1 MTPRRSSRTQRCGR
15 DEARSRLRD
24 ARAHLQVAEL
34 ADPASAPE
42 EVKAA
47 ISSAVLA
54 GIAAADAACCQ
65 ALGERARGQGHLEAA
80 SLVEQVAPEG
90 PTAAKA
96 LERLLSL
103 KDEAQY
109 GFTDLGGH
117 RLLAALRQARALT
130 AFAGSVLEQ

>member
-1 MTPRRSSRTQRCGR
+1 MTTRQPSRTQRCGR
-15 DEARSRLRD
+15 EEARARLRD

-34 ADPASAPE
+34 ANPTSLPE
-42 EVKAA
+42 EIKAA

-65 ALGERARGQGHLEAA
+65 ALGERARGQDHREAT
-80 SLVEQVAPEG
+80 SLVEQVAPKG

-103 KDEAQY
+103 KDESQY
-109 GFTDLGGH
+109 GFTDLGGQ
-117 RLLAALRQARALT
+117 RLLASLRQARALT
-130 AFAGSVLEQ
+130 AFAESVLEG

>member
-1 MTPRRSSRTQRCGR
+1 MAPRQPSRTQRCGG

-24 ARAHLQVAEL
+24 GRAHLQVAEL
-34 ADPASAPE
+34 ADSASAPE
-42 EVKAA
+42 EIKAG

-65 ALGERARGQGHLEAA
+65 ALGERARGQDHLEAA
-80 SLVEQVAPEG
+80 SLVEQVAPDR

-96 LERLLSL
+96 LERVLSL

-109 GFTDLGGH
+109 GFTDLGGQ
-117 RLLAALRQARALT
+117 RLLASLRQARALT
-130 AFAGSVLEQ
+130 AFAESVLER

>member
-1 MTPRRSSRTQRCGR
+1 MTTRQPGRTERCGR
-15 DEARSRLRD
+15 EEARARLRD

-34 ADPASAPE
+34 ANPTSPPE
-42 EVKAA
+42 EIKAA

-65 ALGERARGQGHLEAA
+65 TLGERARGQDHREAT
-80 SLVEQVAPEG
+80 SLVEQVAPKG

-103 KDEAQY
+103 KDESQY
-109 GFTDLGGH
+109 GFTDLGGQ
-117 RLLAALRQARALT
+117 RLLASLRQARALT
-130 AFAGSVLEQ
+130 AFAESVLEG

>member
-1 MTPRRSSRTQRCGR
+1 VAPRQPSRTQRCGG

-34 ADPASAPE
+34 ADSASAPE
-42 EVKAA
+42 EIKAG

-65 ALGERARGQGHLEAA
+65 ALGERARGQDHLEAA
-80 SLVEQVAPEG
+80 SLVEQVAPDG

-96 LERLLSL
+96 LERVLSL

-109 GFTDLGGH
+109 GFTDLGGQ
-117 RLLAALRQARALT
+117 RLLASLRQARALT
-130 AFAGSVLEQ
+130 AFAESVLER

>member
-1 MTPRRSSRTQRCGR
+1 MTPRQPRRTQRCGR
-15 DEARSRLRD
+15 EEARARLRD

-34 ADPASAPE
+34 ANPTSPPE
-42 EVKAA
+42 EIKAA

-65 ALGERARGQGHLEAA
+65 ALGERARGQDHRETT
-80 SLVEQVAPEG
+80 SLVEQVAPNG

-103 KDEAQY
+103 KHESQY
-109 GFTDLGGH
+109 GFTDLGGQ
-117 RLLAALRQARALT
+117 RLLASLRQARALT
-130 AFAGSVLEQ
+130 AFAESVLER